1 MPAPTPDDVRCAT
14 ETLYELTEHLR
25 ENPDL
30 DEAIALMEPL
40 LDEYTGLPV
49 QLGDTLRALARAVL
63 AHPDI
68 PNRTAVHALVDD
80 LRTAAWEL
88 TDQHTL
94 HYTLDNLRTLVRSG
108 PSTAAES

>member
-1 MPAPTPDDVRCAT
+1 MPTPTPDDVRCAT
-14 ETLYELTEHLR
+14 ETLTQFTEYLR
-25 ENPDL
+25 ENPNL

-80 LRTAAWEL
+80 LRTAAWEQ

-94 HYTLDNLRTLVRSG
+94 HYTLDDLRTLVRSA
-108 PSTAAES
+108 PSTTAGP